1 MRRREFIIFL
11 CNAAA
16 TSWPLSVRAQQ
27 PAMPVVGFL
36 RNTRSEDS
44 VDLVEAFRQGL
55 TETGYVE
62 GRNVAIK
69 YRWTEGQNDRL
80 LAMAADLIEHQVA
93 VIVAGGNDVIVAA
106 KSATATIPIVFSIGV
121 DPVGLGLV
129 ASLNRPGGNIT
140 GVTFF
145 STTLVAK
152 RMELL
157 HELLPKVTT
166 IAYLTA
172 PQNPNS
178 ELELRNAREAAR
190 AVGLQVHIL
199 NANNARDFEP
209 AFASLIEKRA
219 GALIVGGS
227 ALFFSSRDQLIALAV
242 RHAVPTIY
250 DQREYVEVGGL
261 ISYGS
266 RIADAYRLTG
276 VYVGRILKGEK
287 PADLPVQ
294 QSVKVE
300 LVINLKTAKALGITV
315 PLPLSGRADELIE

>member
-1 MRRREFIIFL
+1 
-11 CNAAA
+11 
-16 TSWPLSVRAQQ
+16 
-27 PAMPVVGFL
+27 
-36 RNTRSEDS
+36 
-44 VDLVEAFRQGL
+44 
-55 TETGYVE
+55 
-62 GRNVAIK
+62 
-69 YRWTEGQNDRL
+69 
-80 LAMAADLIEHQVA
+80 MAADLIQRQVA

-121 DPVGLGLV
+121 DPVSLGLV

-157 HELLPKVTT
+157 HELLPKVAT
-166 IAYLTA
+166 ITYLTA

-209 AFASLIEKRA
+209 AFAALIEKRA
-219 GALIVGGS
+219 GGLIVGGS
-227 ALFFSSRDQLIALAV
+227 ALFFSSRDQLVALAV

-250 DQREYVEVGGL
+250 DQREYVEAGGL

-266 RIADAYRLTG
+266 SIADAYRLTG

-300 LVINLKTAKALGITV
+300 LVINLKTAKALGLTL
-315 PLPLSGRADELIE
+315 PLPLIGRAEKVIE